1 MELAAKRF
9 LANSAGD
16 KDDEA
21 LLRRQFGIW
30 AANDARFQPLAENSA
45 LLTELKQVS
54 KDLSSLG
61 AAGLRMLD
69 YLAGNQTA
77 PADWLSQ
84 QNTELTRMSRQPGRG
99 GANAAA
105 PAPPTDLVLAAVRPV
120 RLLADGLKK

>member
-21 LLRRQFGIW
+21 LLRRQFAIW
-30 AANDARFQPLAENSA
+30 AANDAKFQPLAEDNA

-54 KDLSSLG
+54 KDVSSVG
-61 AAGLRMLD
+61 AAGLKMLD
-69 YLAGNQTA
+69 YLAGNQAA

-105 PAPPTDLVLAAVRPV
+105 PTPPTDLVLAAVRPV
-120 RLLADGLKK
+120 RFLADGLKK